1 MLQVYETL
9 VRGSPLKNDG
19 YETICFVKLII
30 DNFWCRN
37 ICIVSTQIGCA
48 LLSAADFL
56 GFTKLFVSSPSH
68 PLISAIICNRG
79 KCHYCLLKT
88 TRNRSSEKTN
98 SSSFTIYVK
107 YCNCGKSSSMI
118 SRSHCKFRVIND
130 KWNWLSTRDMK
141 RCDAW

>member
-1 MLQVYETL
+1 MFSRQYHINCLSIQSTYNFIYAYTVFSIFVRLYHINCETDMHIFSCLGRLYHINSQMLQVYETL

-19 YETICFVKLII
+19 FETICFVKLII

-37 ICIVSTQIGCA
+37 ICIVSTQIGYA

-79 KCHYCLLKT
+79 IV
-88 TRNRSSEKTN
+88 S
-98 SSSFTIYVK
+98 
-107 YCNCGKSSSMI
+107 
-118 SRSHCKFRVIND
+118 
-130 KWNWLSTRDMK
+130 
-141 RCDAW
+141 